1 MEDTLVDEKESRV
14 TARLSTELY
23 PEIRQ
28 RQRNTNHVI
37 DAEHVRDANYLTDT
51 ESIQVADIM
60 IDDDIADSTEL
71 KQRMIPNIRVITDD
85 TGVENGAYTVDV
97 EDIQEEDSERH
108 DAFNKPVLRN
118 KTTNPAI
125 RSN

>member
-51 ESIQVADIM
+51 GSIQVADIM